1 MRRFFVTLLALLFA
15 ASPVDAGT
23 LLLLGA
29 GVATPAAP
37 AGYTGPGDVV
47 SGATAW
53 HSCVRG
59 YSAAYST
66 GSNNGCN
73 LRRASDN
80 AAQDIVILSNGNFDV
95 ASANSFAG
103 TDATCQG
110 STSGLSTTI
119 AFTSCSATPKA
130 ADTVTGSGISQ
141 PEYLTA
147 CGSFVGGAGS
157 CTLTTAQNIGVA
169 ETVTMQVALFVT
181 KAYDQ
186 SGSNACTSAPCNAA
200 QATAGNQPQW
210 LPNCFNALPCVIGN
224 GSSQRLISVTFTALA
239 VPGTYSVVSQVNAA
253 RSSFATIYAAGDSGG
268 GGWTYQAWNS
278 ANQQGLAG
286 SGNITVTSITDG
298 IPHPAQGLVNG
309 ASSILNI
316 DGTDHTGTVGNANS
330 DTSIGILSTKDNSN
344 LLNGWFMEG
353 GLWPSGFSGTQRT
366 NVCHNEFSYYATGT
380 SC

>member
-1 MRRFFVTLLALLFA
+1 MRRFLAALLALLLAGFPA
-15 ASPVDAGT
+15 DAGT

-47 SGATAW
+47 ASATAFY
-53 HSCVRG
+53 SCSRG

-66 GSNNGCN
+66 GSNKGCN

-80 AAQDIVILSNGNFDV
+80 TTQDINILSNGNFDT
-95 ASANSFAG
+95 ASANTFAG
-103 TDATCQG
+103 IDATCQG

-169 ETVTMQVALFVT
+169 ETVTMQVALFATEV
-181 KAYDQ
+181 YDQ
-186 SGSNACTSAPCNAA
+186 SGNAKHVT

-210 LPNCFNALPCVIGN
+210 IPSLFTSLPGLIFN
-224 GSSQRLISVTFTALA
+224 GSQWLTGSINS
-239 VPGTYSVVSQVNAA
+239 VSQPFTFSSVRERTGSFSSITTAIGWGQANSGWNNAA
-253 RSSFATIYAAGDSGG
+253 NQV
-268 GGWTYQAWNS
+268 GGWCGS
-278 ANQQGLAG
+278 QQGATASDNVFHALQE
-286 SGNITVTSITDG
+286 VC
-298 IPHPAQGLVNG
+298 NG
-309 ASSILNI
+309 ASGVYSVDNTETTLNF
-316 DGTDHTGTVGNANS
+316 GGNAS
-330 DTSIGILSTKDNSN
+330 DTTVALGENAGSQFVIGAIL
-344 LLNGWFMEG
+344 EG
-353 GLWPSGFSGTQRT
+353 GLWPAGFSGAQRT
-366 NVCHNEFSYYATGT
+366 NMCHNQFLYYGTAT